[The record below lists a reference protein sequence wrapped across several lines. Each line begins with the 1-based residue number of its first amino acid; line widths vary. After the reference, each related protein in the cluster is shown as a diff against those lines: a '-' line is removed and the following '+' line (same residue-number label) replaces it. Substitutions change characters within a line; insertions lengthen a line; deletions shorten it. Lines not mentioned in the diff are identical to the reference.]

1 MKLSTINVKT
11 TKIINAM
18 KKIVTL
24 FITTIMSCVLYSQIF
39 EYEWKDIT
47 PDDFSMTIAQSV
59 STKGGNVVVATKE
72 GWLAMSS
79 DTGKTWEQTYS
90 LKGQKLDV
98 ITKSDEVS
106 YQPLAFK
113 FAKDSLHGIFAS
125 VSNENGKYINNV
137 LYTVDGGNSWTSSLL
152 ELKESDKIVTTAW
165 SDEQT
170 VFLTVLDTSSNK
182 VAIYKSS
189 DYGEKWALTTNDVFS
204 QEVLPQSKTFYM
216 AFVNNQL
223 GYIFTKGAY
232 CVTKDGGE
240 TWTAEKLGITP
251 AHFFQF
257 ANGYIILTVENRINK
272 TLDGCRIIN
281 MYDGGN
287 SAVAYYYVPQSMY
300 DLGDGKV
307 WASVSGGQNGD
318 SKIMSYDSMKT
329 WQVTNEI
336 YTPSSDITTKA
347 LNNTRY
353 SYIYNGNMKGKDIF
367 VKSKNEI
374 FIIGEKKGRL
384 FYTFDGGERWSYK
397 DFNTTLYTMQFI
409 SDDIIYMS
417 STDSLFISRDGGK
430 SWIGKDMNISDFS
443 GSKIRNLLFFT
454 ENFGYVF
461 DDYHLYQ
468 TQDCGDTWNMIQNI
482 SWDFYEY
489 GGTLNGTFVNEKKG
503 LFRSGDSK
511 VILVADVNIEESIM
525 AFSVVNEDNENRTPF
540 LNIAYHD
547 DKWILADKFYGYIYT
562 CDTINFDIQ
571 KKWYDENYT
580 PVQQYS
586 SILLFSKN
594 TLVLPMLSENH
605 AYPNDK
611 AIVSTDGGNTWN
623 IEQALFPCA
632 SKVQNANDNTL
643 YAIPTDN
650 NIRIYKG
657 IHKVKTSDFSFEKQ
671 ENGTIQCSI
680 SNAENQTYTAK
691 VVVEQVNGTNI
702 IVNENIEVKSGEPF
716 VITLPKSIDVNY
728 VIKVVP
734 EDDEVFETVQ
744 SQEFIINNGGSAI
757 DAVSSDDI
765 QIRVLNGKIECNC
778 DDYAIYN
785 VAGQKVQNNALPSG
799 TYFVHYGTQVKKVV
813 VQ

>member
-1 MKLSTINVKT
+1 
-11 TKIINAM
+11 M

-24 FITTIMSCVLYSQIF
+24 IFSTVMSCVLFAQQF
-39 EYEWKDIT
+39 VYEWEDVT
-47 PDDFSMTIAQSV
+47 PDYFSMTITQSAC
-59 STKGGNVVVATKE
+59 TKGGKVVAATQE
-72 GWLAMSS
+72 GWLAESP
-79 DTGKTWEQTYS
+79 DTGKTWNPTYNIKNIVRNTLTGTVDIDYQTIG
-90 LKGQKLDV
+90 LQ
-98 ITKSDEVS
+98 
-106 YQPLAFK
+106 
-113 FAKDSLHGIFAS
+113 FAKDSLHGIYTS
-125 VSNENGKYINNV
+125 MYEENEKFVNNI
-137 LYTVDGGNSWTSSLL
+137 LYTSDGGSVWKSSDLIL
-152 ELKESDKIVTTAW
+152 NESDKIVNTTWRDDETAFITVYNTISNRLSIYRSNDKGINW
-165 SDEQT
+165 SVVTTD
-170 VFLTVLDTSSNK
+170 
-182 VAIYKSS
+182 
-189 DYGEKWALTTNDVFS
+189 ALVQEIS
-204 QEVLPQSKTFYM
+204 QNANIYM

-384 FYTFDGGERWSYK
+384 FYTFDGGKRWSYK

-430 SWIGKDMNISDFS
+430 SWIGKNMNLYGIY
-443 GSKIRNLLFFT
+443 GQTRMKFFT
-454 ENFGYVF
+454 ESFGYIY
-461 DDYHLYQ
+461 DEYYLYQ
-468 TQDCGDTWNMIQNI
+468 TLDGGNSWNRIGFI
-482 SWDFYEY
+482 DDDDFLNYD
-489 GGTLNGTFVNEKKG
+489 GTLNGYFANNHLG
-503 LFRSGDSK
+503 LFRSANSK
-511 VILVADVNIEESIM
+511 TILVTHVNSPKSNM
-525 AFSVVNEDNENRTPF
+525 TCSLLSEDKENRTPF
-540 LNIAYHD
+540 LSIMFYD
-547 DKWILADKFYGYIYT
+547 DKWILTDKFYGYIYT
-562 CDTINFDIQ
+562 CDTISFDLQ
-571 KKWYDENYT
+571 KKWYGENYT

-586 SILLFSKN
+586 SILPFSKN
-594 TLVLPMLSENH
+594 TLVLPMLSENP
-605 AYPNDK
+605 AYTNDK

-643 YAIPTDN
+643 YAIPTDY

-657 IHKVKTSDFSFEKQ
+657 IHKVKNSDFSFEKQ

-691 VVVEQVNGTNI
+691 VLVEQVNGTT
-702 IVNENIEVKSGEPF
+702 IVVQDNVEIKSGEAF
-716 VITLPKSIDVNY
+716 VITLPQNITANY
-728 VIKVVP
+728 VIKVIP
-734 EDDEVFETVQ
+734 EDEEVYETVQ
-744 SQEFIINNGGSAI
+744 SQEFIVNNGGSAI
-757 DAVSSDDI
+757 DAVFAEDI
-765 QIRVLNGKIECNC
+765 QIRVVNGKIECSC
-778 DDYAIYN
+778 EEYAIYN
-785 VAGQKVQNNALPSG
+785 VAGQKVQNNAFLPSG

-813 VQ
+813 VK

>member
-1 MKLSTINVKT
+1 
-11 TKIINAM
+11 M
-18 KKIVTL
+18 KKIFVL
-24 FITTIMSCVLYSQIF
+24 FYATIMSCVLFAQQF
-39 EYEWKDIT
+39 VYEWEDVT
-47 PDDFSMTIAQSV
+47 PDYFSMTITQSAC
-59 STKGGNVVVATKE
+59 TKGGKVVAATQE
-72 GWLAMSS
+72 GWLAESP
-79 DTGKTWEQTYS
+79 DTGKTWNPTYNIKNIVRNTLTGTVDIDYQTIG
-90 LKGQKLDV
+90 LQ
-98 ITKSDEVS
+98 
-106 YQPLAFK
+106 
-113 FAKDSLHGIFAS
+113 FAKDSLHGIYTS
-125 VSNENGKYINNV
+125 MYEENEKFVNNI
-137 LYTVDGGNSWTSSLL
+137 LYTSDGGSVWKSSDLIL
-152 ELKESDKIVTTAW
+152 NESDKIVNTTWRDDETAFITVYNTISNRLSIYRSNDKGINW
-165 SDEQT
+165 SVVTTD
-170 VFLTVLDTSSNK
+170 
-182 VAIYKSS
+182 
-189 DYGEKWALTTNDVFS
+189 ALVQEIS
-204 QEVLPQSKTFYM
+204 QNANIYM

-384 FYTFDGGERWSYK
+384 FYTFDGGKRWSYK

-430 SWIGKDMNISDFS
+430 SWIGKNMNLYGIY
-443 GSKIRNLLFFT
+443 GQTRMKFFT
-454 ENFGYVF
+454 ESFGYIY
-461 DDYHLYQ
+461 DEYYLYQ
-468 TQDCGDTWNMIQNI
+468 TLDGGNSWNRIGFI
-482 SWDFYEY
+482 DDDDFLNYD
-489 GGTLNGTFVNEKKG
+489 GTLNGYFANNHLG
-503 LFRSGDSK
+503 LFRSANSK
-511 VILVADVNIEESIM
+511 TILVTHVNSPKSNM
-525 AFSVVNEDNENRTPF
+525 TCSLLSEDKENRTPF
-540 LNIAYHD
+540 LSIMFYD
-547 DKWILADKFYGYIYT
+547 DKWILTDKFYGYIYT
-562 CDTINFDIQ
+562 CDTISFDLQ
-571 KKWYDENYT
+571 KKWYGENYT

-586 SILLFSKN
+586 SILPFSKN
-594 TLVLPMLSENH
+594 TLVLPMLSENP
-605 AYPNDK
+605 AYTNDK
-611 AIVSTDGGNTWN
+611 VIVSTDGGNTWN

-643 YAIPTDN
+643 YAIPTDY

-657 IHKVKTSDFSFEKQ
+657 IHKVKNSDFSFEKQ

-680 SNAENQTYTAK
+680 SNAENQTYSAK
-691 VVVEQVNGTNI
+691 IVVEQVNGTT
-702 IVNENIEVKSGEPF
+702 IVVQDNVEIKSGEPF
-716 VITLPKSIDVNY
+716 SITLPKSIEANY

-744 SQEFIINNGGSAI
+744 SQEFIVNGGGSAI
-757 DAVSSDDI
+757 DAVSSDEI
-765 QIRVLNGKIECNC
+765 QIRVVNGRIECDC
-778 DDYAIYN
+778 EDYTIYN

-799 TYFVHYGTQVKKVV
+799 TYFVHCGTQVKKVV
-813 VQ
+813 VK

>member
-1 MKLSTINVKT
+1 
-11 TKIINAM
+11 
-18 KKIVTL
+18 
-24 FITTIMSCVLYSQIF
+24 MSCVLFAQQF
-39 EYEWKDIT
+39 VYEWEDVT
-47 PDDFSMTIAQSV
+47 PDYFSMTITQSAC
-59 STKGGNVVVATKE
+59 TKGGKVVAATQE
-72 GWLAMSS
+72 GWLAESP
-79 DTGKTWEQTYS
+79 DTGKTWNPTYNIKNIVRNTLTGTVDIDYQTIG
-90 LKGQKLDV
+90 LQ
-98 ITKSDEVS
+98 
-106 YQPLAFK
+106 
-113 FAKDSLHGIFAS
+113 FAKDSLHGIYTS
-125 VSNENGKYINNV
+125 MYEENEKFVNNI
-137 LYTVDGGNSWTSSLL
+137 LYTSDGGSVWKSSDLIL
-152 ELKESDKIVTTAW
+152 NESDKIVNTTWRDDETAFITVYNTISNRLSIYRSNDKGINW
-165 SDEQT
+165 SVVTTD
-170 VFLTVLDTSSNK
+170 
-182 VAIYKSS
+182 
-189 DYGEKWALTTNDVFS
+189 ALVQEIS
-204 QEVLPQSKTFYM
+204 QNANIYM

-287 SAVAYYYVPQSMY
+287 SVVAYYYVPQSMY

-384 FYTFDGGERWSYK
+384 FYTFDGGKRWSYK

-409 SDDIIYMS
+409 FDDIIYMS

-430 SWIGKDMNISDFS
+430 SWIGKNMNLYGIY
-443 GSKIRNLLFFT
+443 GQTRMKFFT
-454 ENFGYVF
+454 ESFGYIY
-461 DDYHLYQ
+461 DEYYLYQ
-468 TQDCGDTWNMIQNI
+468 TLDGGNSWNRIGFI
-482 SWDFYEY
+482 DDDDFLNYD
-489 GGTLNGTFVNEKKG
+489 GTLNGYFANNHLG
-503 LFRSGDSK
+503 LFRSANSK
-511 VILVADVNIEESIM
+511 TILVTHVNSPKSNM
-525 AFSVVNEDNENRTPF
+525 TCSLLSEDKENRTPF
-540 LNIAYHD
+540 LSIMFYD
-547 DKWILADKFYGYIYT
+547 DKWILTDKFYGYIYT
-562 CDTINFDIQ
+562 CDTISFDLQ
-571 KKWYDENYT
+571 KKWYGENYT

-586 SILLFSKN
+586 SILPFSKN
-594 TLVLPMLSENH
+594 TLVLPMLSENP
-605 AYPNDK
+605 AYTNDK
-611 AIVSTDGGNTWN
+611 VIVSTDGGNTWN

-643 YAIPTDN
+643 YAIPTDY

-657 IHKVKTSDFSFEKQ
+657 IHKVKNSDFSFEKQ

-691 VVVEQVNGTNI
+691 VLVEQVNGTT
-702 IVNENIEVKSGEPF
+702 IVVQDNVEIKSGEAF
-716 VITLPKSIDVNY
+716 VITLPQNITANY
-728 VIKVVP
+728 VIKVIP
-734 EDDEVFETVQ
+734 EDEEVYEMVQ
-744 SQEFIINNGGSAI
+744 SQEFIVNGGGSAI
-757 DAVSSDDI
+757 DPVFADDI
-765 QIRVLNGKIECNC
+765 QIRVVNGKIECSC
-778 DDYAIYN
+778 EEYAIYN
-785 VAGQKVQNNALPSG
+785 VAGQKVQNNVSMPSG
-799 TYFVHYGTQVKKVV
+799 TYFVHCGTQVKKVV

>member
-1 MKLSTINVKT
+1 
-11 TKIINAM
+11 M

-24 FITTIMSCVLYSQIF
+24 IFSTVMSCVLFAQQF
-39 EYEWKDIT
+39 VYEWEDVT
-47 PDDFSMTIAQSV
+47 PDYFSMTITQSAC
-59 STKGGNVVVATKE
+59 TKGGKVVAATQE
-72 GWLAMSS
+72 GWLAESP
-79 DTGKTWEQTYS
+79 DTGKTWNPTYNIKNIVRNTLTGTVDIDYQTIG
-90 LKGQKLDV
+90 LQ
-98 ITKSDEVS
+98 
-106 YQPLAFK
+106 
-113 FAKDSLHGIFAS
+113 FAKDSLHGIYTS
-125 VSNENGKYINNV
+125 MYEENEKFVNNI
-137 LYTVDGGNSWTSSLL
+137 LYTSDGGSVWKSSDLIL
-152 ELKESDKIVTTAW
+152 NESDKIVNTTWRDDETAFITVYNTISNRLSIYRSNDMGINW
-165 SDEQT
+165 SIVTTD
-170 VFLTVLDTSSNK
+170 
-182 VAIYKSS
+182 
-189 DYGEKWALTTNDVFS
+189 ALVQEIS
-204 QEVLPQSKTFYM
+204 QDATIYM
-216 AFVNNQL
+216 AFVNSQL

-232 CVTKDGGE
+232 CMTKDGGE

-287 SAVAYYYVPQSMY
+287 SVVAYYYVPQSMY

-336 YTPSSDITTKA
+336 YTPPSDITTKA

-367 VKSKNEI
+367 IKSNNEI
-374 FIIGEKKGRL
+374 FIIGEKNGRL
-384 FYTFDGGERWSYK
+384 FYTFDGGERWSFR
-397 DFNTTLYTMQFI
+397 DFNTTLYTMQFV

-417 STDSLFISRDGGK
+417 SIDSLFISRDGGK
-430 SWIGKDMNISDFS
+430 TWIGKDMNISDFS
-443 GSKIRNLLFFT
+443 GSKIRNMIFFT

-562 CDTINFDIQ
+562 CDTISFDIQ
-571 KKWYDENYT
+571 KKWCGENYT

-586 SILLFSKN
+586 SILPFSKN
-594 TLVLPMLSENH
+594 TLVLPMLSENP
-605 AYPNDK
+605 AYTNDK

-623 IEQALFPCA
+623 IEPALFPCA

-643 YAIPTDN
+643 YAIPTDY

-657 IHKVKTSDFSFEKQ
+657 IHKVKNSDFSFEKQ

-680 SNAENQTYTAK
+680 INADNQNYTAK
-691 VVVEQVNGTNI
+691 VVLEQVNGTS
-702 IVNENIEVKSGEPF
+702 IVVQDNVEIKSGEAF
-716 VITLPKSIDVNY
+716 VITLPQNITANY
-728 VIKVVP
+728 VIKVIP
-734 EDDEVFETVQ
+734 EDEEVYEMVQ
-744 SQEFIINNGGSAI
+744 SQEFIVNGGGSAI
-757 DAVSSDDI
+757 DPVFADDI
-765 QIRVLNGKIECNC
+765 QIRVVNGKIECSC
-778 DDYAIYN
+778 EEYAIYN
-785 VAGQKVQNNALPSG
+785 VAGQKVQNNASLPSG
-799 TYFVHYGTQVKKVV
+799 TYFVHCNQQVKKVI